1 MVIITAMTVMMT
13 ATLTVKEMLKLFII
27 SFVRTIVF
35 KILARATLLVKA
47 DLLKKVNGACV
58 WLDLRI
64 LIVEQ
69 VDKKRILCFS

>member
-1 MVIITAMTVMMT
+1 MVIMTAMTVMMT
-13 ATLTVKEMLKLFII
+13 ATLTVKEMLKSVYNFFCQNNCVQNPCK
-27 SFVRTIVF
+27 SN
-35 KILARATLLVKA
+35 AVKA

-58 WLDLRI
+58 RLDLRI

>member
-1 MVIITAMTVMMT
+1 MTVMMT
-13 ATLTVKEMLKLFII
+13 ATLTVKEMLKIFFII

-58 WLDLRI
+58 RLDLRI

-69 VDKKRILCFS
+69 VDKKIILCFS